1 MNKILTFP
9 TVVNSN
15 YQLSLMALD
24 KCNSAESIDNFLDLI
39 KKDCEDGYM
48 TEKELNQITEIAN
61 QRKENI

>member
-1 MNKILTFP
+1 MSKILTFP

-24 KCNSAESIDNFLDLI
+24 KCNSAESIDNFLQLI
-39 KKDCEDGYM
+39 RKDCEDGYI
-48 TEKELNQITEIAN
+48 TESELNQITEIAN

>member
-1 MNKILTFP
+1 MSKILTFP

-24 KCNSAESIDNFLDLI
+24 KCNNTESIDSFLQLI
-39 KKDCEDGYM
+39 RKDCEDGYI
-48 TEKELNQITEIAN
+48 TESELNQITEIAN

>member
-1 MNKILTFP
+1 MSKILTFP

-39 KKDCEDGYM
+39 KKDCEDGYI
-48 TEKELNQITEIAN
+48 TESELNQITEIAN

>member
-1 MNKILTFP
+1 MSKILTFP

-15 YQLSLMALD
+15 YQLLLMALD

-39 KKDCEDGYM
+39 KKDCEDGYI
-48 TEKELNQITEIAN
+48 TESELNQITEIAN

>member
-15 YQLSLMALD
+15 YQLLLMALD
-24 KCNSAESIDNFLDLI
+24 KCNSTESIDSFLQLI
-39 KKDCEDGYM
+39 RKDCEDGYI

>member
-1 MNKILTFP
+1 MSKILTFP

-15 YQLSLMALD
+15 YQLLLMALD

>member
-1 MNKILTFP
+1 MSKILTFP

-24 KCNSAESIDNFLDLI
+24 KCNSAESIDNFLELL

-48 TEKELNQITEIAN
+48 TEKELNQIIEIAN
-61 QRKENI
+61 QKKENI

>member
-1 MNKILTFP
+1 MSKILTFP

-24 KCNSAESIDNFLDLI
+24 KCNSVESIDNFLDLI

-61 QRKENI
+61 QKKENI

>member
-15 YQLSLMALD
+15 YQLLLMALD

>member
-1 MNKILTFP
+1 MSKILTFP

-24 KCNSAESIDNFLDLI
+24 KCNSAESIDNFLQLI
-39 KKDCEDGYM
+39 RKDCEDGYM
-48 TEKELNQITEIAN
+48 AEKELNQITEIAN

>member
-1 MNKILTFP
+1 MSKILTFP

>member
-1 MNKILTFP
+1 MSKILTFP

-24 KCNSAESIDNFLDLI
+24 KCNSAESIDNFLELI

-61 QRKENI
+61 QKKENI

>member
-1 MNKILTFP
+1 MSKILTFP

-15 YQLSLMALD
+15 YQLSLMVLD

-61 QRKENI
+61 QKKENI